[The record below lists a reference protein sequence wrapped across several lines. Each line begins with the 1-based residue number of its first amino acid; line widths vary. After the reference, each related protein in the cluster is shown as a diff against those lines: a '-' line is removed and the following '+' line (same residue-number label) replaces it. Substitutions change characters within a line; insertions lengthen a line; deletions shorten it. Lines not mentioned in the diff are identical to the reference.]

1 MLRIFDS
8 KGFIKHTLLFV
19 TKNEKMLRPSYYF
32 GFHFVRL
39 AKFGKLDEE
48 AELMSE
54 DYIKST
60 FRKDQIIYV

>member
-19 TKNEKMLRPSYYF
+19 TKNEKMLR
-32 GFHFVRL
+32 FVRL

>member
-19 TKNEKMLRPSYYF
+19 SKNEKMLPYY
-32 GFHFVRL
+32 HLVTL
-39 AKFGKLDEE
+39 ARFGKLDVEP
-48 AELMSE
+48 ELMSE

-60 FRKDQIIYV
+60 FRQDQIIYV